1 MLSLFKVQCNFELH
15 LEWISK
21 LLSTLYEC
29 HKLLYIKSYCYW
41 YLHVFLGTWRWYHA
55 SVKYF
60 FILTP
65 SIAGKIVQIFVYC
78 RTYILKVFRAEKGC
92 KSWWKF
98 HFQPYCTYYLASGHK
113 FLEQCF
119 EWGRK
124 DKASEQHCRTSQ
136 RCQRVSSE
144 TSCKLIFVHIF
155 INNYLSTKSKVFTEK
170 SQTKTLPYWP
180 SNSKTTKEH
189 FKLLVLQVVAVVH
202 KGFQSKGF
210 DWETFGILW
219 KAGRWGE
226 VVAIGVSTVL
236 FYGLWTRYTV
246 CGHRTVYRILYM
258 I

>member
-1 MLSLFKVQCNFELH
+1 MSAINYCISSLIVIDIYTYF
-15 LEWISK
+15 LERGDGTMRQSSICSFW
-21 LLSTLYEC
+21 LLPLQG
-29 HKLLYIKSYCYW
+29 I
-41 YLHVFLGTWRWYHA
+41 
-55 SVKYF
+55 
-60 FILTP
+60 
-65 SIAGKIVQIFVYC
+65 IVQIFVYC
-78 RTYILKVFRAEKGC
+78 RTYILKVFHAEKGC

-98 HFQPYCTYYLASGHK
+98 HFQPYCTYYLASGYK

-144 TSCKLIFVHIF
+144 TSCKFIFVHIF

-202 KGFQSKGF
+202 KRFQSKGF
-210 DWETFGILW
+210 DWETFVILW